1 MREISNKRL
10 AANQIRKLNTLR
22 KRIDELAA
30 DWDDVDQCVMAELL
44 MLSQTGFDKCI
55 EQLEAHAKGEL
66 DDSQE

>member
-1 MREISNKRL
+1 MISNKRL
-10 AANQIRKLNTLR
+10 AVNQIRKLNTLR
-22 KRIDELAA
+22 KKIELLAT

-44 MLSQTGFDKCI
+44 MLSQSGFDKCI